1 MTAFTISLISA
12 AGGSGRSTLAACL
25 ADILRRRGRPVLAVD
40 FDPQNALAMKL
51 GIVPAPANGLAA
63 AAVRGGAW
71 QDSAQVNS
79 DRVQLLPFGQLQPT
93 ELRQFE
99 NLLYDQPQWLAHRLG
114 QLDLPAGTV
123 VLIDTPRLPSIYASQ
138 AIAASRLRLA
148 VLRADAAAYAT
159 LRLNASNTELLY
171 MLNKVEAT
179 QRLQNDMRAL
189 LRHELGERLAP
200 YPVHRDEA
208 VVEAEA
214 ANRALI
220 DYAVHSQA
228 AHDLQGLAGWLEA
241 KLEQRR

>member
-99 NLLYDQPQWLAHRLG
+99 DLLYDQPQWLAQRLG

-123 VLIDTPRLPSIYASQ
+123 VLIDTPRLPSVFASQ

-159 LRLNASNTELLY
+159 LRLNAGNTELLY

-208 VVEAEA
+208 VAEAEA

-228 AHDLQGLAGWLEA
+228 AHDLQGLASWLEA
-241 KLEQRR
+241 KLEQQR